1 MQGETRERW
10 EKLCQLAAEEQN
22 PEELMRL
29 VTEINRLLDEK
40 EKRLTAQREEQ
51 SNKGQN

>member
-29 VTEINRLLDEK
+29 VTEINSLLEQK
-40 EKRLTAQREEQ
+40 EKRLMAQQGQ
-51 SNKGQN
+51 SNEGKK

>member
-1 MQGETRERW
+1 MKGETREHW
-10 EKLCQLAAEEQN
+10 QKLCQLAADEQN

-40 EKRLTAQREEQ
+40 EKRLKAQQER
-51 SNKGQN
+51 SNEKQN